1 MISAI
6 LQMSSITLVILP
18 TVQYDLSSSSYLV
31 YSMTWAILPSR
42 YPTIILPSV
51 LYDLSY
57 STKCSVLPEL
67 SYQVYSVQYDLS
79 SSYLVYCM
87 TSVMLLCVQYDLS
100 YTTNCSVRLEFSNQ
114 LYSKTW
120 VSYKV
125 YCMATVILL
134 SVQYDLS
141 YPAKRTWVILP
152 IGHWSI

>member
-6 LQMSSITLVILP
+6 LQVSSITLVILP
-18 TVQYDLSSSSYLV
+18 TVQYDLSSSYLV

-57 STKCSVLPEL
+57 SSKCSVLPEL

>member
-18 TVQYDLSSSSYLV
+18 TVQYDLSSSYWV
-31 YSMTWAILPSR
+31 YSMTLAILPSR

-100 YTTNCSVRLEFSNQ
+100 YTT
-114 LYSKTW
+114 
-120 VSYKV
+120 
-125 YCMATVILL
+125 TVI
-134 SVQYDLS
+134 VQYDWSFPTNCTVRPEYPTKYTVWPQLS
-141 YPAKRTWVILP
+141 C
-152 IGHWSI
+152 